1 MWNTVMVEF
10 QQEACLDLNRIY
22 STGSQQLN
30 GLIMLFFDLGYSF
43 LSNII
48 SEWSNKNVF
57 SKFQCRAFLSAYIR
71 VTESHKLKV
80 CLFVCLRRSAFANR
94 LTGELNNPPPPP
106 SFTLLLILR
115 TLLSWDV
122 NSSQHFPSHSSF
134 LFAVRSQSF
143 VSPLGHWWES
153 STDYWLTTSPSR
165 PVRCPRMPLTWLS
178 YMCETSWSDQWSA

>member
-30 GLIMLFFDLGYSF
+30 GLIILFFDLGYSF

-80 CLFVCLRRSAFANR
+80 CLFVFLRRSAFTNR
-94 LTGELNNPPPPP
+94 LTGELNNPPLLYFVAHFEDIAVLRCELKSAFPIPFKLLVCCEESELCLPPWSLVGVIHRLLTHYISQPP
-106 SFTLLLILR
+106 SALSPDAAHLTLI
-115 TLLSWDV
+115 
-122 NSSQHFPSHSSF
+122 
-134 LFAVRSQSF
+134 VR
-143 VSPLGHWWES
+143 G
-153 STDYWLTTSPSR
+153 
-165 PVRCPRMPLTWLS
+165 
-178 YMCETSWSDQWSA
+178 YMCETS